1 MSNARQLLY
10 QTEKSSHQRFSV
22 KTLFLKILQYS
33 WENTCVKILRTPV
46 LKNICAWLLLNGI
59 YEVIV
64 WNFVSG
70 SHLLDSVIVQK
81 YQYF

>member
-10 QTEKSSHQRFSV
+10 QTEKSSHQRFFCKNTV
-22 KTLFLKILQYS
+22 LKNFAIFMG
-33 WENTCVKILRTPV
+33 NTCVKILRTPV